1 MLKKIKVFNNPMYTM
16 AAEAEGKL
24 IRDLFCEIKE
34 SGLSFREVKDTIDC
48 AADIVADGNLLK
60 LLDCSDAPSECRVHT
75 WYEPTYYL
83 AAILIYYALR
93 EESAVLGAP
102 SYKALLE
109 RILRGSTER
118 QFYGHGYEATASM
131 AEALLI
137 LSEAGVYEF
146 IKSHPTLCPEFTT
159 AIQKATAEL
168 RSVLKNKKTD
178 NDFEPYCRET
188 IKRIMIN
195 KTPEQHRVFVYGTLM
210 TGKTNNYLLQD
221 ALCCG
226 DHCLNDYALYD
237 LGAYPAIVHE
247 KGQQVVGEL
256 WLVSERE
263 LSQLH
268 RLESEGDLYKYTP
281 VILTKDNLSI
291 PAHAYVYLNTV
302 RQTQYLDVTR
312 LPWDSNQSDCVWYA
326 AYGSNLL
333 AERFSYY
340 IQGGTCSLNGK
351 TYGGSTDKTPPQ
363 KSLTLKIKGQIF
375 FAGRSLSWDNG
386 GVAFL
391 DTASEKTVLS
401 KAYLITREQFE
412 DVWQQEGKSN
422 SWYGKPVFL
431 GAIENIPV
439 YSFTAAMPQEAN
451 QPTQKYIEVL
461 RKGIKEAYP
470 TLSDTYIDDYLEVAK
485 NHIPEG
491 NNTNK

>member
-1 MLKKIKVFNNPMYTM
+1 MLKQIKVFNNPLDAM
-16 AAEAEGKL
+16 AAEAEGQL
-24 IRDLFCEIKE
+24 IRNLFFEIKE
-34 SGLSFREVKDTIDC
+34 KALSFRDVKEAIDC
-48 AADIVADGNLLK
+48 AAEIVGTGNLLK
-60 LLDCSDAPSECRVHT
+60 LLDCRDAPSECRVHT

-102 SYKALLE
+102 SYKALLD
-109 RILRGSTER
+109 RILRGSAER
-118 QFYGHGYEATASM
+118 QFYGHGYEAIASM

-137 LSEAGVYEF
+137 LSDAGVYEF
-146 IKSHPTLCPEFTT
+146 IKSHPALCPEFTT
-159 AIQKATAEL
+159 AIQKATLEL
-168 RSVLKNKKTD
+168 SGVLKNKKNV
-178 NDFEPYCRET
+178 NDFEPDCRET
-188 IKRIMIN
+188 IKRLMIN

-210 TGKTNNYLLQD
+210 TGKANNYLLQD

-226 DHCLNDYALYD
+226 NYCLNDYALYD
-237 LGAYPAIVHE
+237 LGAYPAIVCE

-263 LSQLH
+263 LSQMH

-281 VILTKDNLSI
+281 VILTSDNLSI
-291 PAHAYVYLNTV
+291 PAHAYVYLKKV
-302 RQTQYLDVTR
+302 LQTQHLDVTR
-312 LPWDSNQSDCVWYA
+312 LPWNSNQSDYVWYA

-340 IQGGTCSLNGK
+340 IQGGTCPLNGK
-351 TYGGSTDKTPPQ
+351 TYGGSTDKTPPL
-363 KSLTLKIKGQIF
+363 KNLPLKIKGQIF
-375 FAGRSLSWDNG
+375 FAGRSLSWENG

-391 DTASEKTVLS
+391 DTASEKTVLGN
-401 KAYLITREQFE
+401 AYLITREQFNE
-412 DVWQQEGKSN
+412 VWRQEGQSPI
-422 SWYGKPVFL
+422 WYGKPVFL

-439 YSFTAAMPQEAN
+439 YSFTAALPQEAN
-451 QPTQKYIEVL
+451 KPTQKYMEVL

-470 TLSDTYIDDYLEVAK
+470 TLSETYVDAYLEAAR